1 MYECNLPTCG
11 ADMIPWRI
19 SSTLSPSLVIN
30 DKFLLFLVPSYIH
43 LDNTQVPHH
52 NSIWSCVCRYLTCS
66 ASYIS
71 NNDHNTELLHRWM
84 LPCAKISQPK
94 KCIRLILIQ
103 MWSINFTV
111 HDLFNRLATFFPP
124 DMRNWYNK
132 LALEQ
137 MQASFSFV
145 LLKWLA
151 AGWAIY
157 SLHFQVINS
166 RVHNDHG
173 ASYNHTCT
181 IVLCVQELRMLCKLS
196 L

>member
-11 ADMIPWRI
+11 ADMIPWKI
-19 SSTLSPSLVIN
+19 SSALSPSLVIN

-43 LDNTQVPHH
+43 PDNTQVPHH

-103 MWSINFTV
+103 MWSINLFFLLYMICSI
-111 HDLFNRLATFFPP
+111 DLRPFFP
-124 DMRNWYNK
+124 RNAQ
-132 LALEQ
+132 LIQ
-137 MQASFSFV
+137 QIS
-145 LLKWLA
+145 
-151 AGWAIY
+151 
-157 SLHFQVINS
+157 
-166 RVHNDHG
+166 
-173 ASYNHTCT
+173 T
-181 IVLCVQELRMLCKLS
+181 
-196 L
+196 